1 MTAARTTYQHARR
14 GYDDAFEQALAAA
27 IMEAIPQTSMV
38 TDVNAVVF
46 RTGETASALLTVL
59 ASVLAVSPAA
69 TRSPTQIRRTVD
81 ELGKRLRVRLA
92 KVQPVAAE
100 FRARVF
106 TEDKVRGS
114 A

>member
-1 MTAARTTYQHARR
+1 MTDARTTYQHARR

-38 TDVNAVVF
+38 TDVNAVVSHRGDRF
-46 RTGETASALLTVL
+46 CAAHRL

-81 ELGKRLRVRLA
+81 ELDKRLRVRLA